1 MDEFSIAAQGRSA
14 ASRLL
19 ASGCQCGYQGGSE
32 AEIRNVRVNPDATA
46 AGRRRAE
53 QFGRIAQGP
62 DGALRLDLA
71 CLQIGR
77 IVEPGLDAAAALARL
92 QQLADE
98 VVEARRGDDATTAGV
113 EALCEVLFRR
123 HKLRGDTETYYEPSN
138 CCLHRAL
145 ATEQGMPITL
155 AVIMLE
161 VGRRAGISLQ
171 GVGAPFHFLVKY
183 EDAGGERYLDP
194 FHGGRAIERD
204 QLAARLRQTNP
215 AAGASAEA
223 FLSGVTK
230 RQILQRILTNLKGAC
245 VRKRQFNE
253 ALETTEYLLALAP
266 WALEERRDRGLLH
279 FELREWRQALED
291 LEAYREHSPDAPD
304 AQRVETIAA
313 RARAQLGEHGESG
326 AAV

>member
-1 MDEFSIAAQGRSA
+1 MNEFSIAAQRRSA

-19 ASGCQCGYQGGSE
+19 ASGCQGGYQGGSE

-53 QFGRIAQGP
+53 QFGRIAQGS

-77 IVEPGLDAAAALARL
+77 IVEPGLNAVAALARL
-92 QQLADE
+92 QELADE
-98 VVEARRGDDATTAGV
+98 VVEARGGGDAAAGV

-123 HKLRGDTETYYEPSN
+123 HGLRGDTETYYEPAN

-171 GVGAPFHFLVKY
+171 GVGAPFHFLVRY

-279 FELREWRQALED
+279 FELGEWRQALED
-291 LEAYREHSPDAPD
+291 LEAYREHSPNAPD
-304 AQRVETIAA
+304 AQRVATIAA

>member
-1 MDEFSIAAQGRSA
+1 MEF
-14 ASRLL
+14 
-19 ASGCQCGYQGGSE
+19 
-32 AEIRNVRVNPDATA
+32 RNVDVNPDATA

-53 QFGRIAQGP
+53 QFGRIAHGP

-77 IVEPGLDAAAALARL
+77 IVEPGLDASAALERL
-92 QQLADE
+92 QQLAAE
-98 VVEARRGDDATTAGV
+98 VAAVRGDNGEPAAGAA
-113 EALCEVLFRR
+113 ALCEVLFQR
-123 HKLRGDTETYYEPSN
+123 HRLRGDTETYYEPAN

-161 VGRRAGISLQ
+161 VGRRAGIALQ

-183 EDAGGERYLDP
+183 ADEGGDHYLDP
-194 FHGGRAIERD
+194 FHAGRAIDRD

-230 RQILQRILTNLKGAC
+230 RQMLQRILTNLKGAC

-279 FELREWRQALED
+279 FELGAWRRALAD
-291 LEAYREHSPDAPD
+291 LEAYREHSPNAPD

-313 RARAQLGEHGESG
+313 RARAQLAGLGDSGREAGG